1 MVRQLDGGEQ
11 AGRNWVM
18 LLAIVF
24 CVEFWVFLTS
34 ELAENL

>member
-1 MVRQLDGGEQ
+1 MARQLDDGEQ

-24 CVEFWVFLTS
+24 CFEFWVFLTS
-34 ELAENL
+34 ESAENL